1 MKVESS
7 SMEEQEVQTVFAIA
21 IVLAAPQERSPV
33 VQVNSGFALGG
44 NHLVSSDA
52 PPLMCSKRTI
62 ETHLTLQNASQSLST
77 DH

>member
-21 IVLAAPQERSPV
+21 IVLAAPQESPV
-33 VQVNSGFALGG
+33 AQVNSGFALGG

-62 ETHLTLQNASQSLST
+62 ETHPTLQNASQSLST